1 MHNIQA
7 FHVSLLTSYET
18 INSKGH
24 VMEKRKK
31 EWRFVADSM
40 VGKLAKWLRVLGYDT
55 HYQPHYSPE
64 AIDAFV
70 RDGRILLTRHK
81 KRAEK
86 LGSGA
91 VLICGNQVNEQLM
104 KLKGELHLE
113 PARSTWFS
121 RCLICNAILRQ
132 AREGVA
138 GEKIPEYVFYQNMT
152 NIRFCPSCGRH
163 FWPGSHRTRME
174 AQLKEWG
181 FPFKH

>member
-1 MHNIQA
+1 LHNIQA
-7 FHVSLLTSYET
+7 FHVLRLTSYET

-181 FPFKH
+181 IPFKH